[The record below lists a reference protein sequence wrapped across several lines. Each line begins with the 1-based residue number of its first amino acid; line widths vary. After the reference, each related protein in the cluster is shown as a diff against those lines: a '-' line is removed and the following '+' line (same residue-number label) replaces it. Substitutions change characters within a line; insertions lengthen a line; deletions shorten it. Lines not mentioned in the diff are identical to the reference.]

1 MRSRSTIVNLVIAF
15 LSLVC
20 CLIVVPTQALPTVK
34 LGLSGKLLVPP
45 DQPVTLALSLPRA
58 YGLTAWERR
67 AGLEPLNHESP
78 VEVTL
83 GDSPFVVELP
93 RVTYCTRMWLWQG
106 VPPAPPVMLMLRF
119 SDAPEEAYVIW
130 GSQYDVLDAD
140 HHTIR
145 QDIAG
150 WKLEIGQL
158 RYQGGLGRNALWTP
172 GPEPRSPEFDVQ
184 GEPTAVRRGLWALRP
199 SRPQREPA
207 SAPSRVNSASA
218 LRMDHDAPATERRGG
233 RGSIRIPAQ
242 VVVDERV
249 SNAGPWNS
257 D

>member
-1 MRSRSTIVNLVIAF
+1 VIAF

-45 DQPVTLALSLPRA
+45 DQPVTLALSLPRT

-67 AGLEPLNHESP
+67 AGLEPLNDESP

-93 RVTYCTRMWLWQG
+93 RVTYCTRMWLWQR
-106 VPPAPPVMLMLRF
+106 VPPAPPVRLMLRF
-119 SDAPEEAYVIW
+119 SDAPEEEYVIW
-130 GSQYDVLDAD
+130 GSRYVVLDAD

-158 RYQGGLGRNALWTP
+158 RYQGGLGRNALWLLDLNLAPQSSTS
-172 GPEPRSPEFDVQ
+172 RANLSP
-184 GEPTAVRRGLWALRP
+184 
-199 SRPQREPA
+199 
-207 SAPSRVNSASA
+207 
-218 LRMDHDAPATERRGG
+218 
-233 RGSIRIPAQ
+233 
-242 VVVDERV
+242 
-249 SNAGPWNS
+249 
-257 D
+257 